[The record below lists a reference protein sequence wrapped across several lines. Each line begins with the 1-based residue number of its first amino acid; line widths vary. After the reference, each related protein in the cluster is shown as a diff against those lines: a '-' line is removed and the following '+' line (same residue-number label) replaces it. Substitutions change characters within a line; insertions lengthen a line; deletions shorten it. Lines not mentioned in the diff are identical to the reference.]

1 MNIRDLRIIDVDSH
15 LTEPHDLWTKN
26 APAEYVDRV
35 PRVVDVDGIPMWSID
50 GVTLS
55 RASASGV
62 IRPDGEKQA
71 GVEFLEWAIE
81 DVHPGAYD
89 MAARLA
95 VLDDLDIYAQILYP
109 NVAGFG
115 AQKFGLV
122 EDPVLRRLCATLY
135 NDAMVEIQ
143 EESNGRL
150 LPMGLM
156 PWWDVEGSIAE
167 AERCAANGLRGVN
180 LCSDPQSR
188 GAAELWEPEWDPFW
202 AVCAERELPVNF
214 HIGASD
220 TSMSWFGTSPWPK
233 LDEDRKIAIGSAM
246 MYLSNA
252 RIIANLVFSGVL
264 ERFPTV
270 KFVSVESGIGWMPFF
285 LESLDYQLYETAPS
299 AVAEL
304 SMLPSEYF
312 KRQVYGCFWFEARQL
327 QSVIDAL
334 GVTQVLFETDFP
346 HPTCLYPDPV
356 SWVDKALAEV
366 DDHTKQRV
374 LQDNAAE
381 LYKIPL
387 PVAAS

>member
-1 MNIRDLRIIDVDSH
+1 M
-15 LTEPHDLWTKN
+15 
-26 APAEYVDRV
+26 
-35 PRVVDVDGIPMWSID
+35 
-50 GVTLS
+50 
-55 RASASGV
+55 
-62 IRPDGEKQA
+62 
-71 GVEFLEWAIE
+71 
-81 DVHPGAYD
+81 
-89 MAARLA
+89 
-95 VLDDLDIYAQILYP
+95 
-109 NVAGFG
+109 
-115 AQKFGLV
+115 
-122 EDPVLRRLCATLY
+122 
-135 NDAMVEIQ
+135 
-143 EESNGRL
+143 
-150 LPMGLM
+150 
-156 PWWDVEGSIAE
+156 
-167 AERCAANGLRGVN
+167 
-180 LCSDPQSR
+180 CSDPQAR

-202 AVCAERELPVNF
+202 AACAAHELPVNF

-285 LESLDYQLYETAPS
+285 LESLDYQLFETAPS

-304 SMLPSEYF
+304 TMLPSEYF
-312 KRQVYGCFWFEARQL
+312 RRQVYGCFWFEARQL

-346 HPTCLYPDPV
+346 HPTCLYPDPIAF
-356 SWVDKALAEV
+356 VDKALAGV
-366 DDHTKQRV
+366 DDHTRRRV

-387 PVAAS
+387 PVGASS